1 MDDDL
6 DTRPGESDTDHVEVR
21 TLAQK
26 DLDWIVRIDAQR
38 TGRTRTAYYKL
49 KIDEAVHNT
58 GLRVSLAALIDHEP
72 AGFLMAR
79 LYYGEF
85 GKPEPVA
92 VLDTIVIAPAYAN
105 KKVGRALLKQL
116 ETNLCALGIERLET
130 TVDWDMA
137 ELVGFF
143 RHAGFKP
150 SARLCLEKPMG
161 VTASSKRT

>member
-1 MDDDL
+1 MDDL
-6 DTRPGESDTDHVEVR
+6 DRRPGETDTDHVDVR
-21 TLAQK
+21 VLEEG

-38 TGRTRTAYYKL
+38 TTRARRAYFKL
-49 KIDEAVHNT
+49 KLDEAVHHT
-58 GLRVSLAALIDHEP
+58 GLRVSLAAFVGKEP

-92 VLDTIVIAPAYAN
+92 VLDTIATSPAFAG
-105 KKVGRALLKQL
+105 KKVGRALLRQL
-116 ETNLCALGIERLET
+116 ETNLRALGIERLET

-143 RHAGFKP
+143 QHAGFKP
-150 SARLCLEKPMG
+150 SARLCLEKNI
-161 VTASSKRT
+161 